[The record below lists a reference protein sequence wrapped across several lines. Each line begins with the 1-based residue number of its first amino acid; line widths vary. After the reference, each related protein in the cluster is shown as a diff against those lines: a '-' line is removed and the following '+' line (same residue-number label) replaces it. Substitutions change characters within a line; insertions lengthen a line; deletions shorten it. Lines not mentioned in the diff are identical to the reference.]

1 MTKDQYQKALSYSL
15 KLIKRRLRSTQEL
28 RDKLKLKKYPN
39 DIIERIIK
47 EFKQLNYLND
57 KEFAKAW
64 VNDRIN
70 LNPKAPRLLKLEL
83 RQKGVSQRIIDE
95 VLNDIIKQYNFK
107 DIAFDL
113 AKSRHET
120 LKGLSDID
128 KKKRRIFDYLRRRG
142 FDYSIIYQV
151 IDKLFE
157 KDEG

>member
-39 DIIERIIK
+39 NIIERIIE

-57 KEFAKAW
+57 REFAKAW
-64 VNDRIN
+64 VNDRLN

-83 RQKGVSQRIIDE
+83 KQKGVSQKIIDE

-113 AKSRHET
+113 VKGKYER

-128 KKKRRIFDYLRRRG
+128 KKKRRIFDYLKRRG

-157 KDEG
+157 KDES